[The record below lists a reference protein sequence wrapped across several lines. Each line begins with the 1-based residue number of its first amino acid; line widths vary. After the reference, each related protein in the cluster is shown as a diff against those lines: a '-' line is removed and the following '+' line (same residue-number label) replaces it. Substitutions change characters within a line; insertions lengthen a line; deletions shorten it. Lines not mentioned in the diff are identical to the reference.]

1 MIDIELLRTNSEL
14 VRRSEKKRNRTTN
27 AVDSAIEL
35 DNKWKSLLKEEEVLR
50 KERNDASASFSK
62 SNSAEKTALRNK
74 VNKINVK
81 VKELEDERKAVETKR
96 NEALYRIGNILDPS
110 VPPGTEEDKIVLRT
124 VGKTTKKKGIP
135 HAELV
140 ESWGLANTEKA
151 GEVSGSR
158 FFYMKGDLIRLSLG
172 LQRFAIETL
181 EKRGFI
187 PLYTP
192 FLLGEEQM
200 KAASELADLE
210 AQLYHIPK
218 DGLYLIATS
227 EQTLAAYHWK
237 EIIEPENLPKKYAGI
252 STCFRREAGAHGK
265 DTKGIFRVH
274 QFEKIEQFVFCLP
287 EDSQNFHLEMVE
299 NSEIIMKALELP
311 YRVVNISA
319 GELNDNA
326 SLKYDIEAWFPAQQE
341 YRELV
346 SASNCTDYQSRKL
359 QIRTRGKDGR
369 TIFVHSLNATA
380 IAIQRTICAILENH
394 QDGDSVAIPKAL
406 HQFVGK
412 KEILREKQ

>member
-172 LQRFAIETL
+172 FQRFAIETL

-200 KAASELADLE
+200 RAASELADLE

-237 EIIEPENLPKKYAGI
+237 EIIEPEELPKKYAGI

-274 QFEKIEQFVFCLP
+274 QFEKIEQFVFCTP
-287 EDSQNFHLEMVE
+287 KQAEKEFNFILKNLE
-299 NSEIIMKALELP
+299 EIYKALKLP
-311 YRVVNISA
+311 YRLSLLCSA
-319 GELNDNA
+319 DTGNVPAKTIDL
-326 SLKYDIEAWFPAQQE
+326 EAWFPAQKF
-341 YRELV
+341 Y
-346 SASNCTDYQSRKL
+346 
-359 QIRTRGKDGR
+359 
-369 TIFVHSLNATA
+369 
-380 IAIQRTICAILENH
+380 
-394 QDGDSVAIPKAL
+394 
-406 HQFVGK
+406 
-412 KEILREKQ
+412 